1 MKDTGGG
8 DRMTSLDRRL
18 KDGNQQKLGKKKKS
32 GVYDD
37 RWMDEEEIKMGQKD
51 EGYVCWR
58 SLWLHWEIGIV
69 SIWCGGEVK
78 GLQFVARFRCCVTW
92 P

>member
-37 RWMDEEEIKMGQKD
+37 RSMDEEEIKMGQKD
-51 EGYVCWR
+51 EGYVC
-58 SLWLHWEIGIV
+58 
-69 SIWCGGEVK
+69 
-78 GLQFVARFRCCVTW
+78 
-92 P
+92 